1 MLSTASQANDCQ
13 MLSFFEI
20 DATDAENVIN
30 TGGNVQQGLQQ
41 LVASRLCN
49 VHLNLFDC
57 RPLARWIGDVRQLH
71 MGFLISHMIVTKQQ

>member
-1 MLSTASQANDCQ
+1 MLSTASQANDWQ

-30 TGGNVQQGLQQ
+30 ASWNIQQGLKQ
-41 LVASRLCN
+41 LVAGRLCN

-57 RPLARWIGDVRQLH
+57 RPLARWISDVRQLDV
-71 MGFLISHMIVTKQQ
+71 GFLISHMIVTKQQ